1 MKLLDYTNLN
11 SSNLPNFSSNW
22 NETSNTGTFQLQ
34 VNNSTTNSNSNI
46 DSHSMF
52 SIIKIRFHYLGSCQN
67 KITESCVSTKWK
79 TWRVKH

>member
-52 SIIKIRFHYLGSCQN
+52 FYYKN
-67 KITESCVSTKWK
+67 
-79 TWRVKH
+79 